1 MHSDHKI
8 QNQHF
13 RQATKYAEDNEHF
26 GAKGDHKKSCDLTPL
41 LAMETLGRER
51 SADMPQ
57 VWVCLVSWCLVWG
70 ILYSITFFCSNNDND
85 NDSNNCDDLIF
96 VSFFIA

>member
-57 VWVCLVSWCLVWG
+57 VWVCLVS
-70 ILYSITFFCSNNDND
+70 
-85 NDSNNCDDLIF
+85 
-96 VSFFIA
+96 